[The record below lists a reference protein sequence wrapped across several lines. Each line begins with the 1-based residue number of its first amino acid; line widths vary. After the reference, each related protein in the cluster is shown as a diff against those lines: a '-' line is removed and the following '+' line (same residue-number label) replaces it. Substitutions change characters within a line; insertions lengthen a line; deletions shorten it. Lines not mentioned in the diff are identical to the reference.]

1 MPPAANVK
9 GANDECYDPAMH
21 PRSLLRQLTRTPL
34 EKPCDSPWESMRG
47 TDKVRHC
54 ASCERD
60 VYSLSDM
67 TELEAELRLLN
78 AADAVPC
85 IRYAR
90 DSDGEV
96 MHLPPPMRRAWLPG
110 ASARALV
117 AATALGLGAHDA
129 AAQNKQKERAKEPVQ
144 CVMLNEETP
153 PAPPAAPGTAALA
166 PDVAQKPIP
175 LAGAAP
181 PPRQPIAYG
190 TLSIRS
196 KEPRDVEIQGIK
208 LKAPVASFRMTPG
221 DFVAEVRQEGK
232 KKRTVKFTIKL
243 DQQTVVDLDKR

>member
-1 MPPAANVK
+1 
-9 GANDECYDPAMH
+9 
-21 PRSLLRQLTRTPL
+21 
-34 EKPCDSPWESMRG
+34 
-47 TDKVRHC
+47 
-54 ASCERD
+54 
-60 VYSLSDM
+60 
-67 TELEAELRLLN
+67 
-78 AADAVPC
+78 
-85 IRYAR
+85 
-90 DSDGEV
+90 
-96 MHLPPPMRRAWLPG
+96 
-110 ASARALV
+110 
-117 AATALGLGAHDA
+117 
-129 AAQNKQKERAKEPVQ
+129 
-144 CVMLNEETP
+144 MLNEETA